1 MKICTWLFVAGAK
14 GCSIVSALFIWKTL
28 KVSVQKK
35 VQGEPISP
43 MERENLAYDMLV
55 IYLFLWMLPNVAE
68 STLTCTI
75 LGNYLDCL
83 SLDLR
88 SFHFVFFCMTWNIK
102 VWKNKFGKF
111 VVKFNDRCTDS
122 LMKFDIAQC
131 ST

>member
-28 KVSVQKK
+28 KVWVQKK

-88 SFHFVFFCMTWNIK
+88 SFHFVFFRMTWNIK
-102 VWKNKFGKF
+102 VFG
-111 VVKFNDRCTDS
+111 RTS
-122 LMKFDIAQC
+122 LA
-131 ST
+131 SLL